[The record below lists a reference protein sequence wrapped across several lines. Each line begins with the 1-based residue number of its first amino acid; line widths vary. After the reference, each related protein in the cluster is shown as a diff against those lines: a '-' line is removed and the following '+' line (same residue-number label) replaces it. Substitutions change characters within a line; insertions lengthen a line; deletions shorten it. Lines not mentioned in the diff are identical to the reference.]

1 MENVLTKNKP
11 FNYKLIKKVGSGA
24 FGDVYKGE
32 SIIHLGEYY
41 AIKSEEP
48 DADKKDRLE
57 NEYNYYRDLNNNP
70 DHNGIP
76 EVYWYGK
83 TDLKIPPSKEKPFE
97 ETLPKN
103 VLVMDYLGP
112 SLEKLFHYLHHNFS
126 LKTILMIGIQSIER
140 LQFIHNNGII
150 HRDIKPDNF
159 LIGSN
164 NATKSTIY
172 IVDFGLS
179 KKYIDLTN
187 YEFNPF
193 KNTRTFTGTYRF
205 CSLRSHK
212 RLEQSRR
219 DDLESLGYMLV
230 YFFKGELPWQGIKDD
245 PKKKENRSNLIFKVK
260 KNLSIDDLCSGCP
273 TFMTEYLKYC
283 RMLKYTEVPN
293 YVMLKSLFIN
303 AMNENK
309 YALDYNYDWCSI

>member
-1 MENVLTKNKP
+1 MENGQTPVKQ
-11 FNYKLIKKVGSGA
+11 FDYKLLKKVGSGA

-32 SIIHLGEYY
+32 STINNGNYFAL
-41 AIKSEEP
+41 KSEEP
-48 DADKKDRLE
+48 AADKKDRLKH
-57 NEYNYYRDLNNNP
+57 EYDYYRDLNNNP
-70 DHNGIP
+70 NHKGIP
-76 EVYWYGK
+76 DVYWYGN
-83 TDLKIPPSKEKPFE
+83 TNLKIPPSKEKPYE
-97 ETLPKN
+97 EVAQKN

-112 SLEKLFHYLHHNFS
+112 SLEKLFHYLHYNFS

-140 LQFIHNNGII
+140 LQFVHNNGII

-164 NATKSTIY
+164 NETKSTIY

-179 KKYIDLTN
+179 KKYIDLSN

-219 DDLESLGYMLV
+219 DDLESLGYMLI
-230 YFFKGELPWQGIKDD
+230 YFFKKELPWQGIKDD

-260 KNLSIDDLCSGCP
+260 RNLSIDELCNGCP
-273 TFMTEYLKYC
+273 DFMVEYIRYC

-293 YVMLKSLFIN
+293 YLMLKSLFIN

-309 YALDYNYDWCSI
+309 YQLDYNYDWCSI

>member
-1 MENVLTKNKP
+1 MENVANIKKP
-11 FNYKLIKKVGSGA
+11 FHYKLIKKVGSGA
-24 FGDVYKGE
+24 FGEVYKGQ
-32 SIIHLGEYY
+32 SIINISEIY

-48 DADKKDRLE
+48 DNDKKERLE

-70 DHNGIP
+70 THTGIP
-76 EVYWYGK
+76 EVYWYGR
-83 TDLKIPPSKEKPFE
+83 TDLNIPPSKEKPYE
-97 ETLPKN
+97 EILNKN

-112 SLEKLFHYLHHNFS
+112 SLEKLFHYLHYSFS
-126 LKTILMIGIQSIER
+126 LKTILMIGIQAIER
-140 LQFIHNNGII
+140 LQFVHNNGII

-179 KKYIDLTN
+179 KKYIDLTQ

-219 DDLESLGYMLV
+219 DDLESLGYMII

-260 KNLSIDDLCSGCP
+260 KNLSIEDLCVDCP
-273 TFMTEYLKYC
+273 TFMIEYLRYC
-283 RMLKYTEVPN
+283 RMLKYTEVPDYN
-293 YVMLKSLFIN
+293 MLKLLFIN
-303 AMNENK
+303 CMNENK
-309 YALDYNYDWCSI
+309 YNLDYNYDWCSI